1 MKRLILSIL
10 SFILCFLVVSVDSNA
25 LPMVDKKILARDY
38 VIAGDDF
45 VPIPWGK
52 ELPISWQT
60 LPGTWILRQGKQP
73 SASYF
78 TFQKINNVG
87 ANKMLYIQQIDPKSC
102 KVLGS
107 GIANQSDSKII
118 YATLRSSVNNQVYR
132 INFRNY
138 NASSFNSSALPTH
151 EGHVMLMSI
160 APINSYEF
168 THYPLARVNFSAQS
182 NINCMG
188 RLVR

>member
-1 MKRLILSIL
+1 MKKIISSVISLILFL
-10 SFILCFLVVSVDSNA
+10 SCSAFAAPTTVG
-25 LPMVDKKILARDY
+25 KKYLRRDY
-38 VIAGDDF
+38 IVAGDDF
-45 VPIPWGK
+45 VPIPWGQ

-60 LPGTWILRQGKQP
+60 LPGTWILRQGKQLN
-73 SASYF
+73 SSYF
-78 TFQKINNVG
+78 TFQMINKYSL
-87 ANKMLYIQQIDPKSC
+87 NKMLYIQQIDSKTC

-107 GIANQSDSKII
+107 GIASQSDSKII
-118 YATLRSSVNNQVYR
+118 YATLRSNVNNQVYR

-138 NASSFNSSALPTH
+138 NASAFNTNILPTF

-168 THYPLARVNFSAQS
+168 THYPLARVTFYPQS
-182 NINCMG
+182 NINCME